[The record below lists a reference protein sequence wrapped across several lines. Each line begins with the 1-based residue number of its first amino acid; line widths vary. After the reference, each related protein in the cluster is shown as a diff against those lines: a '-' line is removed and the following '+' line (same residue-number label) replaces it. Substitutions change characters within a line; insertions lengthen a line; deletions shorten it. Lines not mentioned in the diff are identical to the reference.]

1 METASHEYMR
11 RAISLAKKGAGWT
24 SPNPLVGAV
33 IVKDGRIIGEGFH
46 EKYREKHAERNALA
60 SLKESARGADMYVTL
75 EPCCHYGNQPPCTEA
90 VIENGIKRVF
100 IGSRDPNPLVA
111 GKGTKILRDHG
122 ITVVED
128 FLREECDAL
137 NEIFFHY
144 ITTKRPYVLMKY
156 AMTIDGKIATK
167 TGASKWITGNEAR
180 EHVHFLRGR
189 YASVLAGIGTVIAD
203 DPMLNCRIPGAHQ
216 PLRIILDSGLRIP
229 LESRIVMTAPE
240 FPTLVVTAV
249 DPEDPDRSEK
259 IAGLREK
266 NVRLAFLSDE
276 KDGRVSIEKLLRYL
290 GDEGIDSIFVE
301 GGGKIHDSFRKAGA
315 VDKVACYIAPKI
327 FGGSGAM
334 TPVAGEGIEN
344 VDEAMRLEDMKVS
357 KIGGD
362 ILIEAKVKNEGEK

>member
-229 LESRIVMTAPE
+229 LESSIVMTAPE

-334 TPVAGEGIEN
+334 TPVAGEGIET

>member
-1 METASHEYMR
+1 
-11 RAISLAKKGAGWT
+11 
-24 SPNPLVGAV
+24 
-33 IVKDGRIIGEGFH
+33 
-46 EKYREKHAERNALA
+46 
-60 SLKESARGADMYVTL
+60 
-75 EPCCHYGNQPPCTEA
+75 
-90 VIENGIKRVF
+90 
-100 IGSRDPNPLVA
+100 
-111 GKGTKILRDHG
+111 
-122 ITVVED
+122 
-128 FLREECDAL
+128 
-137 NEIFFHY
+137 
-144 ITTKRPYVLMKY
+144 
-156 AMTIDGKIATK
+156 
-167 TGASKWITGNEAR
+167 
-180 EHVHFLRGR
+180 
-189 YASVLAGIGTVIAD
+189 
-203 DPMLNCRIPGAHQ
+203 
-216 PLRIILDSGLRIP
+216 
-229 LESRIVMTAPE
+229 MTAPE

-362 ILIEAKVKNEGEK
+362 ILIEAKVKNEGEN